1 MTKSVTEMIQT
12 ILTADN
18 LPSLPAV
25 ALRVLDLADQADA
38 STADIADAIE
48 KDPALAARV
57 LKMVNSSLFGLP
69 NPVGSVQ
76 HATVVLGLRTVRVL
90 ALSFSLVESL
100 TDPQAAAFDFQL
112 YWRRSLTTA
121 VLAKLVAEAVDINRR
136 DEALVGGLL
145 CDIGLMAAA
154 RTAPEQYAPVWQ
166 ARRTRR
172 VPVQVVEQE
181 KFGIT
186 HATVGRE
193 LLQKWNLPAEIC
205 QAVATHHGEG
215 LDAMPAED
223 RMLATTTYT
232 AGTLADVFCG
242 DTSSTELDSVIQRC
256 AALTKIPESRL
267 HSILERLDG
276 QLKEI
281 ADLFSVSI
289 GTPVTYQQ
297 LRDRA
302 VAKLA
307 ALSLS
312 AERENAQARS
322 RLEEVTTWAE
332 DLERRATMDPL
343 TRVANRAAFDNHLK
357 TTIESAERERGAV
370 GLMMLDLDRFKELN
384 DTFGHPAGDEALRRV
399 GGVLNQVVQAPRM
412 VARVGGEEFA
422 VIVDKVTPRE
432 VRDLAEQI
440 RTRVMDLGIPC
451 TNQQTRLTVS
461 VGVVHTHF
469 QHELVDAA
477 ELVARADERL
487 YDAKKGGRNRVE
499 ITY

>member
-1 MTKSVTEMIQT
+1 MTTLVTEMIRT

-38 STADIADAIE
+38 STADIANAIE

-76 HATVVLGLRTVRVL
+76 HATVVLGLRTVRGL

-100 TDPQAAAFDFQL
+100 TDPKAAAFDFQL

-121 VLAKLVAEAVDINRR
+121 VLAKLVAEAIDINRR
-136 DEALVGGLL
+136 DEALVSGLL

-154 RTAPEQYAPVWQ
+154 RTVPDSYDTVWT
-166 ARRTRR
+166 ARHTRR
-172 VPVQVVEQE
+172 VPVQVIEQE
-181 KFGIT
+181 KFGVT
-186 HATVGRE
+186 HAAVGCA

-205 QAVATHHGEG
+205 QAVAAHHGDG
-215 LDAMPAED
+215 LEAMPAED
-223 RMLATTTYT
+223 RMLAATTCT

-242 DTSSTELDSVIQRC
+242 DTASTELDAAIQRC
-256 AALTKIPESRL
+256 AALTGIPESRL
-267 HSILERLDG
+267 HGILERLDG

-289 GTPVTYQQ
+289 GTSVTYQE

-332 DLERRATMDPL
+332 DLERRATMAPL
-343 TRVANRAAFDNHLK
+343 TRVANRAAFENHLK
-357 TTIESAERERGAV
+357 TTIESAERGRGSV
-370 GLMMLDLDRFKELN
+370 GLMMLDLDRFKDLN

-399 GGVLNQVVQAPRM
+399 GAVLNQVIQAPRM
-412 VARVGGEEFA
+412 AARFGGEEFA
-422 VIVDKVTPRE
+422 VIVENVTPRE
-432 VRDLAEQI
+432 MRDLAEQI
-440 RTRVMDLGIPC
+440 RTCVMGLQIPC
-451 TNQQTRLTVS
+451 THRQTSLTIS

-469 QHELVDAA
+469 QHELVDAG
-477 ELVARADERL
+477 ELVSRADECL
-487 YDAKKGGRNRVE
+487 YNAKRTGRNRVE
-499 ITY
+499 MTY

>member
-1 MTKSVTEMIQT
+1 MLQT
-12 ILTADN
+12 ILAADN

-38 STADIADAIE
+38 STTDIANAIE

-100 TDPQAAAFDFQL
+100 TDPNVAAFDFQL

-121 VLAKLVAEAVDINRR
+121 VLAKLVAEAIDINRR
-136 DEALVGGLL
+136 DEALVSGLL

-154 RTAPEQYAPVWQ
+154 RTVPQHYDLIWH

-172 VPVQVVEQE
+172 VPVQIIEQE
-181 KFGIT
+181 KFGLT
-186 HATVGRE
+186 HADVGRA

-205 QAVATHHGEG
+205 RAVATHHGEG
-215 LDAMPAED
+215 LEAIPAED
-223 RMLATTTYT
+223 RMLASATST
-232 AGTLADVFCG
+232 AGLLSDVFCG
-242 DTSSTELDSVIQRC
+242 DAPSTELESAIQRG
-256 AALTKIPESRL
+256 AALTGIPESRI

-276 QLKEI
+276 QLKEL

-289 GTPVTYQQ
+289 GTSVNYQQ

-343 TRVANRAAFDNHLK
+343 TRVANRAAFDSHLK
-357 TTIESAERERGAV
+357 DTLESAERERGNV
-370 GLMMLDLDRFKELN
+370 GVMMLDLDRFKELN

-399 GGVLNQVVQAPRM
+399 GGVLNQVIQAPRM
-412 VARVGGEEFA
+412 AARFGGEEFA
-422 VIVDKVTPRE
+422 VIVENLTPRE
-432 VRDLAEQI
+432 MRDLAEQI
-440 RTRVMDLGIPC
+440 RVCVMDLGIPC
-451 TNQQTRLTVS
+451 NTRQTNLTVS

-477 ELVARADERL
+477 ELVARADECL
-487 YDAKKGGRNRVE
+487 YDAKKAGRNRVE

>member
-1 MTKSVTEMIQT
+1 MIQR

-18 LPSLPAV
+18 LPSLPTV
-25 ALRVLDLADQADA
+25 ALRVLDLADRADA

-57 LKMVNSSLFGLP
+57 LKVVNSSLFGLP

-90 ALSFSLVESL
+90 ALSFSLVDTMTNSN
-100 TDPQAAAFDFQL
+100 AATFDFPL

-121 VLAKLVAEAVDINRR
+121 VLARLVAETVDISRR
-136 DEALVGGLL
+136 DEALVSGLL

-154 RTAPEQYAPVWQ
+154 RMVPEMYETIWE
-166 ARRTRR
+166 ARHARR

-186 HATVGRE
+186 HAGISRE
-193 LLQKWNLPAEIC
+193 LLKKWNLPAEIC
-205 QAVATHHGEG
+205 QAVAGHHGDG
-215 LDAMPAED
+215 LDAIPAED
-223 RMLATTTYT
+223 RMLAATTFT
-232 AGTLADVFCG
+232 AATLADVFCG
-242 DTSSTELDSVIQRC
+242 DTPSTELDPAIQRC
-256 AALTKIPESRL
+256 AAICGMPESRI
-267 HSILERLDG
+267 HGVLERLDD

-289 GTPVTYQQ
+289 GASTSYQE

-332 DLERRATMDPL
+332 DLERRATTDPL
-343 TRVANRAAFDNHLK
+343 TRVASRAVLHSHLK
-357 TTIESAERERGAV
+357 ATIESAERERGSV
-370 GLMMLDLDRFKELN
+370 GFIMLDLDHFKELN
-384 DTFGHPAGDEALRRV
+384 DTFGHPAGDEALRQV
-399 GGVLNQVVQAPRM
+399 GSVLNQVVQAPRM
-412 VARVGGEEFA
+412 AARFGGEEFV
-422 VIVDKVTPRE
+422 VIVSNVTPRE
-432 VRDLAEQI
+432 MRELAEKV
-440 RTRVMDLGIPC
+440 RTGVMDLRIPSN
-451 TNQQTRLTVS
+451 NQQRTLTIS
-461 VGVVHTHF
+461 AGVVHTHF
-469 QHELVDAA
+469 RHELIDID
-477 ELVARADERL
+477 ELVSRADECL
-487 YDAKKGGRNRVE
+487 YHAKRAGRNRVE